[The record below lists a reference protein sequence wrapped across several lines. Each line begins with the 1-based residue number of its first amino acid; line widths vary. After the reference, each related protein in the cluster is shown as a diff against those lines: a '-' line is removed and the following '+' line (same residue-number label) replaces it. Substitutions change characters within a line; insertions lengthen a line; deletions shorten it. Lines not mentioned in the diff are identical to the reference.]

1 MGLKVPGMK
10 ALGRR
15 PVLVALASVFIG
27 FAIVLGKV
35 VVGLLTGSLG
45 ILSEAAHSVMDLIAS
60 TFALVAVSAARKPA
74 DSEHPYGH
82 GRAENLAA
90 FGMGVLLT
98 ITAAGIAFE
107 ALRRLVSGGHAVN
120 PAGYAFALLIATL
133 VIESGRAVVLRRVAR
148 ISDSDALRADATD
161 RLADVFAILAV
172 LAGLVGVR
180 MGLVW
185 ADSVAALLV
194 AALIARAAGQVVW
207 RSGDILMDRAP
218 AGAARQLRAA
228 IQGVDGVR
236 EVRSVRV
243 RRSGPN
249 LIGDAGIATARMLSL
264 EAAGA
269 LVEEVKRAAKAALP
283 SLDLTV
289 TVEGQTRPS
298 DLVERV
304 HAAAARNGGVRDLH
318 NVTVERENDGSLH
331 LTMHAKLPG
340 DMTLAAASRASAD
353 LERTL
358 RTELTDA
365 NRIDIHLEPMEPH
378 VVRGEDVTSR
388 RTQLATKMREVVESH
403 PEVRRC
409 VDVELSDRHNR
420 IYAHVVAELDGDVS
434 LEHAHQVE
442 SELEEQIR
450 RALPE
455 VSEVVARAIA

>member
-1 MGLKVPGMK
+1 MK

-15 PVLVALASVFIG
+15 PELVALASVFVG
-27 FAIVLGKV
+27 VALVVGKL

-45 ILSEAAHSVMDLIAS
+45 ILSEAAHSTLDVVAS
-60 TFALVAVSAARKPA
+60 AFALAAVRTARKPA
-74 DSEHPYGH
+74 DTEHPYGH
-82 GRAENLAA
+82 GRAENVAA
-90 FGMGVLLT
+90 FAEGVLMI
-98 ITAAGIAFE
+98 ITALGIAFE
-107 ALRRLVSGGHAVN
+107 AVRRLATGGGSVN
-120 PAGYAFALLIATL
+120 PTAYAFALLIGTV
-133 VIESGRAVVLRRVAR
+133 VIEVGRAGILRGVGQAA
-148 ISDSDALRADATD
+148 DSEALRADATN
-161 RLADVFAILAV
+161 RLSDVLATIAV
-172 LAGLVGVR
+172 LIGLVGVT
-180 MGLVW
+180 MGLRW

-194 AALIARAAGQVVW
+194 AAIIVRSAAKLAW

-218 AGAARQLRAA
+218 AGAERQLRTA
-228 IQGVDGVR
+228 IQGVSGVR

-249 LIGDAGIATARMLSL
+249 LIGDASVATARMLSL
-264 EAAGA
+264 EAAGT
-269 LVEEVKRAAKAALP
+269 LVDDVKRAAKAGLP

-289 TVEGQTRPS
+289 AVEGQARPS

-340 DMTLAAASRASAD
+340 DMTLAAASRASTE
-353 LERTL
+353 LESTL
-358 RTELTDA
+358 RGELPDA
-365 NRIDIHLEPMEPH
+365 SRIDIHLEPMEPH
-378 VVRGEDVTSR
+378 VVQGEDVTTGR
-388 RTQLATKMREVVESH
+388 AQLATKMREVVESH
-403 PEVRRC
+403 PDVRRC

-420 IYAHVVAELDGDVS
+420 IYAHVVAELDGRVS

-455 VSEVVARAIA
+455 VHEVVARATA